1 MSKNNNLKWLE
12 DFKRAII
19 ERDFKTIGEMVNTIP
34 VFETLKDNK
43 EALALVK
50 EANFQAGEERK
61 LILEEMTK
69 IKKTKK
75 FLEKK
80 DGVYSFDM
88 SY

>member
-19 ERDFKTIGEMVNTIP
+19 EKNFEVIGEMVNNIP
-34 VFETLKDNK
+34 KFETLEENK
-43 EALALVK
+43 EALALVR

-61 LILEEMTK
+61 LILQEMTK

-75 FLEKK
+75 FLEEK